1 MSTAAS
7 PDALQAAWEAMR
19 HRAACLPWPADFD
32 QVMADP
38 VRQRLVRLEA
48 THRARA
54 PQRPAVHRMVSRP
67 MTLTPPFFFDHKRA
81 AAGDRD
87 D

>member
-1 MSTAAS
+1 
-7 PDALQAAWEAMR
+7 
-19 HRAACLPWPADFD
+19 
-32 QVMADP
+32 MADP

-54 PQRPAVHRMVSRP
+54 PQRPAVRRMASLPVQ
-67 MTLTPPFFFDHKRA
+67 LTPPLFDHKRA

>member
-1 MSTAAS
+1 MSTPTS
-7 PDALQAAWEAMR
+7 PNALQAAWEAMR
-19 HRAACLPWPADFD
+19 HRTACLPWPADFD
-32 QVMADP
+32 QVIADP
-38 VRQRLVRLEA
+38 VRKRLVRLEA

-54 PQRPAVHRMVSRP
+54 SQRPALHRMANRTVQ
-67 MTLTPPFFFDHKRA
+67 LAPPLFDHKRA

>member
-1 MSTAAS
+1 MSTPTS

-54 PQRPAVHRMVSRP
+54 PQRPAVHRMASRP
-67 MTLTPPFFFDHKRA
+67 VPLTPPIFDHKRA